1 MSVHAFHQVGVLEI
15 QIGGIGGNNGTFAQC
30 LTQAPH
36 IKFGGKTLNFR
47 IGTVFQII
55 RQGVGI
61 YLIAEL
67 VASRC
72 RIHTVERSRLRHGA
86 QDTYNR

>member
-15 QIGGIGGNNGTFAQC
+15 QIGGIGGNNGTVTQG
-30 LTQAPH
+30 LTQTPH
-36 IKFGGKTLNFR
+36 IKFGRNTLDFR
-47 IGTVFQII
+47 IGAVFQVI
-55 RQGVGI
+55 RQRVGI